1 MENIDDYIENKL
13 TYDEALKTLDRTN
26 GYGKDFVKVIEN
38 KVSSGNISKEDA
50 LSKLKKA
57 IVIPSIALPIMFNN
71 QK

>member
-1 MENIDDYIENKL
+1 MENIDGYIENKL

-26 GYGKDFVKVIEN
+26 GYGEDFVKNIKKNVET
-38 KVSSGNISKEDA
+38 GNISKEDA
-50 LSKLKKA
+50 LSELKKA